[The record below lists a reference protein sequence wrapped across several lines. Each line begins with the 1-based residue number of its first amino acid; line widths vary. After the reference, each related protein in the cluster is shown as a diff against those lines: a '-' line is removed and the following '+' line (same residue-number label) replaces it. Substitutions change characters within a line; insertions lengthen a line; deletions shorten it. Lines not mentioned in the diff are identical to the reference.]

1 MRLHFPDC
9 PVRGKE
15 TEVAR
20 VRDVQCVSYLEA
32 VRRVEGAS
40 GVEFHTLHL
49 SHLADALIQ
58 SDLQIGDAMVIE
70 PCASE
75 CFSATKESGYIA
87 REKKLVFVAF
97 SASS

>member
-1 MRLHFPDC
+1 MHLHFPDC

-32 VRRVEGAS
+32 MRRVEGAS
-40 GVEFHTLHL
+40 GVE
-49 SHLADALIQ
+49 
-58 SDLQIGDAMVIE
+58 DAMVIE
-70 PCASE
+70 PAPVNVSRQPRDPD
-75 CFSATKESGYIA
+75 ILHV
-87 REKKLVFVAF
+87 KKLVFVAF